1 MTAPTVDAPSWDA
14 FLRVLSTRAVG
25 TPISSNALRD
35 DLDAAQVPPSSR
47 GGCFQKAID
56 AGYIT
61 TSGMSVRSTGPRS
74 RGSRRLVYV
83 LMKRPTVAV
92 DRAGVS

>member
-1 MTAPTVDAPSWDA
+1 MTALAPGPDVATWDT
-14 FLRVLSTRAVG
+14 FLRLLATRRVG

-35 DLDAAQVPPSSR
+35 DLDAAQIPPGSR

-56 AGYIT
+56 HGYLT
-61 TSGMSVRSTGPRS
+61 TSGMTVRSNGPAS

-83 LMKRPTVAV
+83 LTKRPGGM
-92 DRAGVS
+92 R